1 MQLISGGV
9 HQNMIDG
16 LATRLQTLRKQN
28 NLTQKQVAE
37 RIGASPSSIS
47 DYEVASREP
56 SYEKLVKLSYLYSCS
71 TDYLLGKS
79 NQAPSPSLSTD
90 GLTDEQIQLLSA
102 LIKTMKRND

>member
-1 MQLISGGV
+1 
-9 HQNMIDG
+9 MIDG

-79 NQAPSPSLSTD
+79 SQAPSPSLSTD

>member
-1 MQLISGGV
+1 
-9 HQNMIDG
+9 MIDG
-16 LATRLQTLRKQN
+16 LSTRLQALRKKN

-37 RIGASPSSIS
+37 RIGASASAVS
-47 DYEVASREP
+47 DYELASREP
-56 SYEKLVKLSYLYSCS
+56 SYEKLVKLSYLYNCS

-79 NQAPSPSLSTD
+79 DQAPTPSLNTD